1 MGFDGV
7 HVWEEF
13 VSRQR
18 TGSKARL
25 RHRALFSAT
34 LLYRERPRKSI
45 QDAFLSWFGGQ
56 FHDEIGGLERRWDE
70 GEVTNVPLFGEA
82 DPNTMYVLV
91 DHALDQFSTQS
102 PQRVAKPPVANS
114 VCPAQNQYL
123 APDAQLTRSV
133 LTCDPLPISDQ
144 KINHRS
150 NIFNLRQPAINGTA
164 LEVSNRVLGLLSVE
178 VQEL

>member
-1 MGFDGV
+1 MAYMYGRNSLVVKGPDLK
-7 HVWEEF
+7 
-13 VSRQR
+13 Q
-18 TGSKARL
+18 GSDIGHSLVR
-25 RHRALFSAT
+25 RC
-34 LLYRERPRKSI
+34 YIRERPRKSI

-133 LTCDPLPISDQ
+133 LTCDPLPISDRYLQ
-144 KINHRS
+144 SSSTGHQWHRS
-150 NIFNLRQPAINGTA
+150 
-164 LEVSNRVLGLLSVE
+164 
-178 VQEL
+178 